1 MTIGVLVNIGVSLII
16 AIAAIVGLAVG
27 FTRQFSKPLVSILA
41 ILGAIILTMV
51 LYPLI
56 FSTGIF
62 NGFVA
67 KASGWFSAEFYS
79 RPVTDIESLHAAIGD
94 NYLRIL
100 AGSDEWVLA
109 QMNNVLQN
117 SGLEY
122 TFGNFF
128 GRLIVNA
135 IIEFSMWLIL
145 YLIIKY
151 FLYGVKY
158 LLCKITQ
165 VVVFKSI
172 DRILGIAWSLIWT
185 YIIVVG
191 AILTVSEIVIAQFI
205 PGIEPTVAT
214 IINDAALLKLAHD
227 TNVLGSFISNLLAMN
242 LINVA

>member
-1 MTIGVLVNIGVSLII
+1 MTLGVLINIGMSLII

-56 FSTGIF
+56 FNTGIF

-67 KASGWFSAEFYS
+67 KASSWFSAEFYS
-79 RPVTDIESLHAAIGD
+79 RPITDIESFNAAIKD

-100 AGSDEWVLA
+100 AGSDKWVFA
-109 QMNNVLQN
+109 QMTNVLQN
-117 SGLEY
+117 SGLEF

-135 IIEFSMWLIL
+135 IIEFAMWLIL

-185 YIIVVG
+185 YIIVIG
-191 AILTVSEIVIAQFI
+191 LILTVSEIVIVQFI
-205 PGIEPTVAT
+205 PGFESTVASA
-214 IINDAALLKLAHD
+214 IKQSVLLKLAHD
-227 TNVLGSFISNLLAMN
+227 TNILGSFISNILAMK